1 MDLGT
6 ACMEKS
12 IHFMSGSP
20 RSGSS
25 LICNI
30 LCQNPRFYASP
41 TSGLVD
47 VLYQTRN
54 HWHTLISHK
63 ANPCQQKLN
72 HVLAATMTA
81 YYADI
86 DRPVIIDRS
95 RGWLPHVE
103 LAEFLLGRKAKVLV
117 PVRPILDILASFE
130 LLYRETGKFRQPPG
144 EAANYYQFQTVAG
157 RCDYLLRNDQVVG
170 STLSRL
176 QDVVVR
182 GFKDRL
188 LFIEFDRLTRDP
200 RKVLQ
205 KSTRSWAKATT
216 NTTSTTSNK
225 SSTKTTTFT
234 DIPACTRSEARSNP
248 SKAGRSKSLDKNTWK
263 LSRPE
268 DCPWRNQPGND
279 RPCHGRWTRSVAI
292 VPDLRQQSRVI
303 PSDPIGRLSPI
314 ALLNKKRMQQS

>member
-1 MDLGT
+1 
-6 ACMEKS
+6 MEKT
-12 IHFMSGSP
+12 IHFMSGPP

-30 LCQNPRFYASP
+30 LCQNPRFHASP

-47 VLYQTRN
+47 VLYQIRN
-54 HWHTLISHK
+54 HWHTLAFHK

-103 LAEFLLGRKAKVLV
+103 LAECLLGRKAKILV

-144 EAANYYQFQTVAG
+144 EAANYHLFQTVTG
-157 RCDYLLRNDQVVG
+157 RCDYLLRGDQVVG
-170 STLSRL
+170 GSISRL

-182 GFKDRL
+182 GLKDRL
-188 LFIEFDRLTRDP
+188 LFIDFDRLTRQP
-200 RKVLQ
+200 RQVFAEIYRFLDEDYYEHDFDHVEQ
-205 KSTRSWAKATT
+205 VIQEDDDVHGYTGLHR
-216 NTTSTTSNK
+216 
-225 SSTKTTTFT
+225 
-234 DIPACTRSEARSNP
+234 I
-248 SKAGRSKSLDKNTWK
+248 RSKVEPVDSRAVQVLGQDYVEAFKSRGLSLAK
-263 LSRPE
+263 
-268 DCPWRNQPGND
+268 G
-279 RPCHGRWTRSVAI
+279 TR
-292 VPDLRQQSRVI
+292 
-303 PSDPIGRLSPI
+303 
-314 ALLNKKRMQQS
+314 